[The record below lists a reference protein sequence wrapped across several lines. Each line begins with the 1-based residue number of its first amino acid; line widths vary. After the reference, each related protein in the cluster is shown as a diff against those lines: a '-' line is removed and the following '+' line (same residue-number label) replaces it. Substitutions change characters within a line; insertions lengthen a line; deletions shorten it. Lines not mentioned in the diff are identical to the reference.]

1 VLRPE
6 LPHQQ
11 KFLQVTSSDENF
23 IVSKQPARAA
33 AAMATVSPPSEP
45 TFVVSQ
51 LTQPY
56 DDLAQKYG
64 FDDAKDVVIVILLML
79 LAIQLAYV
87 DLAL

>member
-1 VLRPE
+1 
-6 LPHQQ
+6 
-11 KFLQVTSSDENF
+11 
-23 IVSKQPARAA
+23 
-33 AAMATVSPPSEP
+33 MATVSPPSEP

-64 FDDAKDVVIVILLML
+64 FDDAKDVVIVILLTL

-87 DLAL
+87 KLAL